1 MKGEIPMSARFR
13 LFVVVA
19 CLSLAPALVRA
30 QGHLLHG
37 TGPINSSMGGAGTA
51 LLEDSVAALTF
62 NPALIAGVKGNQL
75 SFTTEFFKDSIQ
87 IDTAVALPWDP
98 KGVAGTATGRA
109 TGTSEV
115 VIYPAFGWMSRHPEK
130 KLAIGFGLIGIGGFR
145 TDYPQDN
152 ASILFA
158 QPPAGF
164 GRIFT
169 DYRLTKIPVAMA
181 YQVTPKLA
189 IGASFNVYYAEF
201 AVAPLPYEVYDQNA
215 QGQRFYPG
223 AGNMN
228 GRFALGGQFGFVYQL
243 TSKATIGASL
253 TTAQDFSTYEWNSTY
268 ADPASPDFGKTRTL
282 SYSLGGPMIISFGT
296 GMKLGSKT
304 DIAVDGMFTKFT
316 GVDGLGS
323 SGGIVNGVVQPF
335 GWRDVWTFKAGVQ
348 HRATEKLTVRVG
360 YNYSQT
366 PLRSEVILTG
376 TGAPVTYQ
384 NHFCGGLGLK
394 MFPFLTAEASFYYVP
409 REHVTG
415 PFPVAQGVNIGTLD
429 TSNQVTSAIIGLN
442 FTF

>member
-13 LFVVVA
+13 LSVVVA
-19 CLSLAPALVRA
+19 LLSLAPVLARA

-37 TGPINSSMGGAGTA
+37 VGPINSSMGGAGTA
-51 LLEDSVAALTF
+51 LLEDSLGALAF

-87 IDTAVALPWDP
+87 IDTTIALGWDP
-98 KGVAGTATGRA
+98 NGVAGTASGRA
-109 TGTSEV
+109 NGTSDV
-115 VIYPAFGWMSRHPEK
+115 VIYPSFGWMARPPDK

-145 TDYPQDN
+145 TDYPQDS

-158 QPPAGF
+158 PQPYGF
-164 GRIFT
+164 GQIFT
-169 DYRLTKIPVAMA
+169 DYKVTKIPVAMA

-201 AVAPLPYEVYDQNA
+201 SVAPLPYEFYDQNA
-215 QGQRFYPG
+215 QGQRFYPS
-223 AGNMN
+223 AGNAN
-228 GRFALGGQFGFVYQL
+228 GRFAMAGQFGFVYQL
-243 TSKATIGASL
+243 TSKATIAASL
-253 TTAQDFSTYEWNSTY
+253 TTPQDFGTYEWNSTY
-268 ADPASPDFGKTRTL
+268 ADPGSPEFGKDRTV

-304 DIAVDGMFTKFT
+304 DIAVDGMFTKYK
-316 GVDGLGS
+316 GVDGFGS

-335 GWRDVWTFKAGVQ
+335 GWRNVWTVKAGIQ
-348 HRATEKLTVRVG
+348 HRATEKLTVRLG
-360 YNYSQT
+360 YNYSQS

-376 TGAPVTYQ
+376 TGAPFTYQ
-384 NHFCGGLGLK
+384 HYFCGGLGLK
-394 MFPFLTAEASFYYVP
+394 MFPFLTAEAAYYYAP
-409 REHVTG
+409 RGHVTG
-415 PFPVAQGVNIGTLD
+415 PLPTVQGADIGTLD
-429 TSNQVTSAIIGLN
+429 TSNKASSGLIGLN

>member
-19 CLSLAPALVRA
+19 CLLLVPALAQA

-75 SFTTEFFKDSIQ
+75 SFTTEFFRDSIQ
-87 IDTAVALPWDP
+87 IDTTLALPGNP
-98 KGVAGTATGRA
+98 SGTATA
-109 TGTSEV
+109 TKSTV
-115 VIYPAFGWMSRHPEK
+115 VYPAFGWMSRHPEK
-130 KLAIGFGLIGIGGFR
+130 KLALGFGLIGIGGFR
-145 TDYPQDN
+145 ADYPQDT

-158 QPPAGF
+158 PPPAGF

-169 DYRLTKIPVAMA
+169 DYRLTKIPIAMA

-189 IGASFNVYYAEF
+189 LGASFNVYYAEF
-201 AVAPLPYEVYDQNA
+201 AVAPLPYEFYDQNA
-215 QGQRFYPG
+215 QGQRFYPS

-228 GRFALGGQFGFVYQL
+228 GRFALGGQFGFVYQV
-243 TSKATIGASL
+243 TPKATIGASL
-253 TTAQDFSTYEWNSTY
+253 TTAQDFSTYEWNSTN
-268 ADPASPDFGKTRTL
+268 ADPGSPDYGKHRTV

-304 DIAVDGMFTKFT
+304 ELAVDGMFTKFT

-323 SGGIVNGVVQPF
+323 AGGIVNGVIQPF
-335 GWRDVWTFKAGVQ
+335 GWRDTWTFKVGVRHQ
-348 HRATEKLTVRVG
+348 ATEKLNVRLG

-394 MFPFLTAEASFYYVP
+394 MFPFLTAEAAFYYVP

-415 PFPVAQGVNIGTLD
+415 PLPIAQGVNIGTLD
-429 TSNQVTSAIIGLN
+429 TSNQITSAVIGLN